1 MTPLVGKN
9 EMLFFLAQTQ
19 GGPIKAVL
27 HGKISG
33 SKMTIVIPEFLQK
46 PAPSTYSALV
56 GLTTTIGKSK
66 GSKSL
71 IASKGCKS
79 KAHKIGVTVNYVP
92 NPNPPAAS
100 TASGTGN
107 AKCS

>member
-1 MTPLVGKN
+1 
-9 EMLFFLAQTQ
+9 
-19 GGPIKAVL
+19 
-27 HGKISG
+27 
-33 SKMTIVIPEFLQK
+33 MTIVIPEFLQQ
-46 PAPSTYSALV
+46 PAPDVYSALV

-71 IASKGCKS
+71 IASNGCKS

-92 NPNPPAAS
+92 NPTPPAAS